1 MSKILLDLLNKI
13 NKKKQEVKDLVAAD
27 KLEEAQE
34 AKNELKKLQNK
45 FNIMEDLDDEE
56 EEEIEEKIKNGKGK
70 KVTDTAKK
78 VSVAFVNAIKAG
90 IKREPVSTEDKE
102 ILDSM
107 SEGSKADGG
116 LIVPQDIRTEV
127 KELRRSEDALETYVN
142 VEPVTTESGSRVI
155 EKDAENTPFD
165 NVEEGAEFP
174 EESTPQF
181 ENIEYK
187 VKKKGGILKV
197 TEELIQDAAENVL
210 ARLKKWIAK
219 KSKATRNFL
228 IIKKIKEITKGKEKV
243 IAGLDTLKDILNEE
257 LDPAIALN
265 AKVFTNQKGFNWLD
279 KLKDS
284 NGRYILQPDP
294 TQPTKKLL
302 FGVYEVV
309 KLSNRTLKNIAY
321 SGKDAIPVII
331 GDLKEAIMIFDR
343 ELMTIDISNL
353 AGDLWNK
360 DQTGIKVRERLDVQ
374 SVDAEAVIMGV
385 IPLETSEM
393 VEEPVKSELE
403 IQLNEMTKDQIL
415 AYATEQGYELS
426 VTSADKKDDIIK
438 AVLAAA
444 EAAENA

>member
-1 MSKILLDLLNKI
+1 MSKELLDLLNQI
-13 NKKKQEVKDLVAAD
+13 NKKKQEVKDLVAED

-34 AKNELKKLQNK
+34 EKDKLKKLQNK
-45 FNIMEDLDDEE
+45 FNIMADLDDEE
-56 EEEIEEKIKNGKGK
+56 EEKAEEGIENGKGK

-78 VSVAFVNAIKAG
+78 VAVAFVNAIKAG
-90 IKREPVSTEDKE
+90 LKREPVSAEDKE

-116 LIVPQDIRTEV
+116 LVVPQDIRTEV

-181 ENIEYK
+181 ENIEFK
-187 VKKKGGILKV
+187 CKKKGGILKV
-197 TEELIQDAAENVL
+197 TEELLQDAAENIL

-228 IIKKIKEITKGKEKV
+228 IIKKVKEITEGKEKV

-284 NGRYILQPDP
+284 DGKYILQPDP

-321 SGKDAIPVII
+321 NGKDAIPVII
-331 GDLKEAIMIFDR
+331 GDLKEAIVIFDR
-343 ELMTIDISNL
+343 EQMTIDISNI
-353 AGDLWNK
+353 AGDLWTK

-374 SVDAEAVIMGV
+374 GVDAAAVIMGV
-385 IPLETSEM
+385 IPLETNEV
-393 VEEPVKSELE
+393 VEEKTEDDLE
-403 IQLNEMTKDQIL
+403 TQLNGMTKNQIL
-415 AYATEQGYELS
+415 AYATEQGYELN
-426 VTSADKKDDIIK
+426 VTAANTKAEIIA
-438 AVLAAA
+438 AVLEAAA
-444 EAAENA
+444 NA

>member
-1 MSKILLDLLNKI
+1 MSKTLLDLLNQI
-13 NKKKQEVKDLVAAD
+13 NKKKQEVKDLVAED
-27 KLEEAQE
+27 KVEEAQE
-34 AKNELKKLQNK
+34 AKDELKKLQNK
-45 FNIMEDLDDEE
+45 FNIMADLDDEE
-56 EEEIEEKIKNGKGK
+56 EEEVEEGIKNGKGK

-78 VSVAFVNAIKAG
+78 VAVAFVNAIKAG
-90 IKREPVSTEDKE
+90 LRREPVSTEDKE
-102 ILDSM
+102 ILNSM
-107 SEGSKADGG
+107 NEGTTADGG

-142 VEPVTTESGSRVI
+142 IEPVTTESGSRVI

-165 NVEEGAEFP
+165 NVDEGAEFP

-197 TEELIQDAAENVL
+197 TEELLQDAAENVL

-265 AKVFTNQKGFNWLD
+265 AKIFTNQKGFNWLD
-279 KLKDS
+279 KIKDS
-284 NGRYILQPDP
+284 DGRYILQPDP

-302 FGVYEVV
+302 FGVYEVI

-321 SGKDAIPVII
+321 NGKDAIPVII
-331 GDLKEAIMIFDR
+331 GDLKEAITIFDR
-343 ELMTIDISNL
+343 ELMTIDISNI

-374 SVDAEAVIMGV
+374 GVDTEAVIMGV

-393 VEEPVKSELE
+393 VEEPEKSELE
-403 IQLNEMTKDQIL
+403 KQLEGMTKEQII

-426 VTSADKKDDIIK
+426 VTAANKKEDIIA
-438 AVLAAA
+438 AVL
-444 EAAENA
+444 EAAKNA

>member
-331 GDLKEAIMIFDR
+331 GDLKEAITIFDR